1 MPNEK
6 NMPDAVEALGTVED
20 IKRAIEAI
28 LFAAGYPV
36 KYEKLSEVIGLS
48 QRDIRGLVESMAR
61 EYDGRGIQILLYPDT
76 CQLTTKEVFAPY
88 IREALGIK
96 RGGNLSASSLEVLA
110 VVAYNQPVTRAYID
124 TVRGVDSSYAVT
136 SLLDKNLIESMSREY
151 DGRGIQLLLY
161 PDTCQLTTKEVFA
174 PYIREALGIKRGGNL
189 SASSLEVLAVVAYNQ
204 PVTRA
209 YIDTVR
215 GVDSSYAVTSLL
227 DKNLI
232 EAVGRLDAPGRP
244 MLYGTTDKFLRV
256 FGLSSLADLPETEAL
271 GVASAQAEGVIIEE
285 DKSQLTI
292 DTAETSSEG
301 KEES

>member
-6 NMPDAVEALGTVED
+6 NPPEVVEALGTVED

-61 EYDGRGIQILLYPDT
+61 EY
-76 CQLTTKEVFAPY
+76 E
-88 IREALGIK
+88 
-96 RGGNLSASSLEVLA
+96 
-110 VVAYNQPVTRAYID
+110 
-124 TVRGVDSSYAVT
+124 
-136 SLLDKNLIESMSREY
+136 
-151 DGRGIQLLLY
+151 GRGIQLLLY

-189 SASSLEVLAVVAYNQ
+189 SNSSQEVLAVVAYNQ
-204 PVTRA
+204 PVTRS
-209 YIDTVR
+209 YIDVVR

-227 DKNLI
+227 DKGLI

-256 FGLSSLADLPETEAL
+256 FGLESLADLPETEAL
-271 GVASAQAEGVIIEE
+271 GVAAAQTEGVMVEE
-285 DKSQLTI
+285 ADKDQLSI
-292 DTAETSSEG
+292 DSAEEG
-301 KEES
+301 ISDAESPAADGEEATL

>member
-1 MPNEK
+1 MANEK
-6 NMPDAVEALGTVED
+6 KVSDTAEALGTVED
-20 IKRAIEAI
+20 IKRAVEAI

-36 KYEKLSEVIGLS
+36 KYEKLSEVIGLP
-48 QRDIRGLVESMAR
+48 QRDLR
-61 EYDGRGIQILLYPDT
+61 
-76 CQLTTKEVFAPY
+76 
-88 IREALGIK
+88 
-96 RGGNLSASSLEVLA
+96 
-110 VVAYNQPVTRAYID
+110 
-124 TVRGVDSSYAVT
+124 
-136 SLLDKNLIESMSREY
+136 NLIESMSREY

-161 PDTCQLTTKEVFA
+161 PDTCQLTTKEIFA

-189 SASSLEVLAVVAYNQ
+189 SNSSLEVLAVVAYNQ

-256 FGLSSLADLPETEAL
+256 FGLGSLAELPETEAL
-271 GVASAQAEGVIIEE
+271 GVASVQAEGVVIEE

-292 DTAETSSEG
+292 DTAVPPAEG
-301 KEES
+301 KEET